1 MNTENRLERLEILA
15 LNQTLIIEHLTLLV
29 AEFAPTSAIE
39 LALDASAE
47 GILALV
53 FEQQVPIDALEISTD
68 WRLSLAGTREIMR
81 IS

>member
-1 MNTENRLERLEILA
+1 MTIIERLESLEILA

-29 AEFAPTSAIE
+29 AEFAPTNAIE

-53 FEQQVPIDALEISTD
+53 FEQQVPIEALEVSTD
-68 WRLSLAGTREIMR
+68 WRRSLAGTGEIMQ

>member
-1 MNTENRLERLEILA
+1 MNAEERLCRLENLA

-39 LALDASAE
+39 LALGASAE

-53 FEQQVPIDALEISTD
+53 FEQEVPIEALEMSTD
-68 WRLSLAGTREIMR
+68 WRRSLAGTREIMQ